1 MPEPITL
8 EIIGTSIWKYALKP
22 IADSIKKEYG
32 EETKKLLKSGIK
44 KALNNLPFQK
54 KELEFIEAKIVD
66 TDVDIL
72 TDESKFL
79 EFLKKNKQISDV
91 VIESNSRNKNIDI
104 KVEKGVGYIDTMNGD
119 ISF

>member
-8 EIIGTSIWKYALKP
+8 GTGALIWEYALKP

-32 EETKKLLKSGIK
+32 EETKKLLKSGIE
-44 KALNNLPFQK
+44 KAFEKLSFQK
-54 KELEFIEAKIVD
+54 KELELIEAEIVKAD
-66 TDVDIL
+66 ADIL

-79 EFLKKNKQISDV
+79 EFFKNNKQISDV
-91 VIESNSRNKNIDI
+91 IIESNSRNKNIDI

-119 ISF
+119 MNF